1 MIIACFSYRSCS
13 KFFSDPSTFG
23 IKPLW
28 APYLKVSRL
37 NWGTNVARPWKLR
50 KSNVSKSKICVARSC
65 AHRLNIKRLKIYT
78 QLVLIKCL
86 LAISRESEYFITPI
100 SAKNTLLTYLS
111 EVSQLVRKF
120 KTLICFNK
128 FYINFQYCKGPFSRI
143 LLFFICGTSFNRNL
157 HGIYFRVDL
166 VSFPVYQSSSKKSD
180 LRLSVSVAA

>member
-143 LLFFICGTSFNRNL
+143 LLFFLYVEPHSIEICMGYIF
-157 HGIYFRVDL
+157 G
-166 VSFPVYQSSSKKSD
+166 
-180 LRLSVSVAA
+180 